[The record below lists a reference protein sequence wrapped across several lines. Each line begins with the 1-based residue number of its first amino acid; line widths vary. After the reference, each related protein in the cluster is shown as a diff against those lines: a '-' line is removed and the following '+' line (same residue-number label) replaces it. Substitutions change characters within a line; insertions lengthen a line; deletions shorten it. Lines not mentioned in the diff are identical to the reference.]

1 MGVDQGSGFVVK
13 PSEACIDFIKS
24 FEGFR
29 ANAYLCP
36 AGVPTVGYGHIEYV
50 TLGDTVT
57 EEEAC
62 ELLKQDVQEAADA
75 VDDLVDV
82 ELTQGQYDALC
93 SFIYNLGRT
102 VFANS
107 TLLKM
112 LNQGKSAK
120 EVGPQFLRWNKS
132 KGTVLTGL
140 TRRRE
145 DEKRMF
151 EL

>member
-1 MGVDQGSGFVVK
+1 MK
-13 PSEACIDFIKS
+13 PSQACIDFIKS
-24 FEGFR
+24 FEGFKPH
-29 ANAYLCP
+29 AYLCP
-36 AGVPTVGYGHIEYV
+36 AGVWTIGYGTTEYV
-50 TLGDTVT
+50 TPGDTVT

-62 ELLKQDVQEAADA
+62 DLLRQDVHEAADA

-82 ELTQGQYDALC
+82 ELTQSQYDALC
-93 SFIYNLGRT
+93 SFIYNVGRSA
-102 VFANS
+102 FENS

-120 EVGPQFLRWNKS
+120 EIGPQFLRWNKA
-132 KGTVLTGL
+132 GGQVLTGL

>member
-1 MGVDQGSGFVVK
+1 MK
-13 PSEACIDFIKS
+13 PSEACIEFIKG
-24 FEGFR
+24 FEGFN

-36 AGVPTVGYGHIEYV
+36 AGVWTIGYGTTEYV
-50 TLGDTVT
+50 DPGDTVT

-62 ELLKQDVQEAADA
+62 DLLRKDVQEAADA
-75 VDDLVDV
+75 IDDLVDV
-82 ELTQGQYDALC
+82 ELSQSQYDALC
-93 SFIYNLGRT
+93 SFIYNVGRSA
-102 VFANS
+102 FANS

-112 LNQGKSAK
+112 LNQGKSKK
-120 EVGPQFLRWNKS
+120 EIGPQFLRWNKAN
-132 KGTVLTGL
+132 GQVIPGL

>member
-1 MGVDQGSGFVVK
+1 MK
-13 PSEACIDFIKS
+13 PSEACIAFIKG

-29 ANAYLCP
+29 PTAYRCS
-36 AGVPTVGYGHIEYV
+36 AGVLTIGYGTTEFV
-50 TLGDTVT
+50 EMGDTVT

-62 ELLKQDVQEAADA
+62 DLLRKDVQDAADA
-75 VDDLVDV
+75 IDGLVDV
-82 ELTQGQYDALC
+82 ELSQSQYDALT
-93 SFIYNLGRT
+93 SLIYNVGRSAFT
-102 VFANS
+102 NS

-112 LNQGKSAK
+112 LNQGKSKK
-120 EVGPQFLRWNKS
+120 EIGPQFLRWNKAN
-132 KGTVLTGL
+132 GQVIHGL

>member
-1 MGVDQGSGFVVK
+1 MK
-13 PSEACIDFIKS
+13 PSDACIEFIKG
-24 FEGFR
+24 FEGFS
-29 ANAYLCP
+29 ATAYRCS
-36 AGVPTVGYGHIEYV
+36 AGVLTIGYGTTEFV
-50 TLGDTVT
+50 DPGDTVT

-62 ELLKQDVQEAADA
+62 DLLRNDVQEAADA
-75 VDDLVDV
+75 IDDLVDV
-82 ELTQGQYDALC
+82 ELSQSQYDALC
-93 SFIYNLGRT
+93 SFIYNVGRSA
-102 VFANS
+102 FENS
-107 TLLKM
+107 TMLKM

-120 EVGPQFLRWNKS
+120 EIGPQFLRWNKS

>member
-1 MGVDQGSGFVVK
+1 MK
-13 PSEACIDFIKS
+13 PSEACIEFIKG

-29 ANAYLCP
+29 PHAYKCP
-36 AGVPTVGYGHIEYV
+36 AGVATVGYGHVEYV
-50 TLGDTVT
+50 TMGDTVT

-62 ELLKQDVQEAADA
+62 DLLRQDVQEAADA

-82 ELTQGQYDALC
+82 ELTQSQYDALC
-93 SFIYNLGRT
+93 SFIYNVGRSA
-102 VFANS
+102 FENS

-120 EVGPQFLRWNKS
+120 EIGPQFLRWNKA
-132 KGTVLTGL
+132 GGQVLTGL

>member
-1 MGVDQGSGFVVK
+1 MK
-13 PSEACIDFIKS
+13 PSQACIDLVKS

-29 ANAYLCP
+29 AKAYLCP
-36 AGVPTVGYGHIEYV
+36 AGVPTVGYGHTEYV

-62 ELLKQDVQEAADA
+62 ELLRQDVQEAADA

-102 VFANS
+102 AFTNS

-112 LNQGKSAK
+112 INMGKSAK
-120 EVGPQFLRWNKS
+120 EIGPQFDRWIKANN
-132 KGTVLTGL
+132 VVVPGL
-140 TRRRE
+140 VRRRDAE
-145 DEKRMF
+145 RKMF
-151 EL
+151 ES